1 MFEIL
6 ANKMSHNDDYLPH
19 VCHQCFERYD
29 TEKELE
35 KHKLRYHKTP
45 IVPPDQG
52 ATTMTATVV
61 PKELESEWLQFL
73 KRRKEEAAEDKKE
86 APPAKK
92 AVIKKAEETP
102 KHSEAQSATEIPC
115 SSQSEMA
122 SPDQGRT
129 DEALTSLLM
138 EEVAMEK
145 QLKIKRKYIMEHAN
159 NILELLDR
167 WHRPDFDEEET
178 DEDLWNW
185 VMDFVIVFLD
195 YVKVLKKRKK
205 NQI

>member
-102 KHSEAQSATEIPC
+102 KHSEAQRCHRDTMFFPIRDGFTRPRQNWWGLNIPADGGGSNGKTTE
-115 SSQSEMA
+115 
-122 SPDQGRT
+122 DQAEIYHGTR
-129 DEALTSLLM
+129 
-138 EEVAMEK
+138 
-145 QLKIKRKYIMEHAN
+145 
-159 NILELLDR
+159 
-167 WHRPDFDEEET
+167 
-178 DEDLWNW
+178 
-185 VMDFVIVFLD
+185 
-195 YVKVLKKRKK
+195 
-205 NQI
+205 